1 MKVDILKKCNKD
13 IQSITDRKL
22 AKLVL
27 EAIDRIEQCSSV
39 NDLKNVKRMKG
50 AADHFRVRIG
60 DYRLGFKVEDDA
72 VLLMRFMHRKDL
84 YRFFP

>member
-1 MKVDILKKCNKD
+1 MKVDILKRCNKD
-13 IQSITDRKL
+13 IRSITDRRL
-22 AKLVL
+22 ANLVL

-39 NDLKNVKRMKG
+39 NDLKNIRRMKG
-50 AADHFRVRIG
+50 AADHFRIRIG
-60 DYRLGFKVEDDA
+60 DYRLGFKVEDDT